1 MTSSARLAHCLE
13 AIRGQRSA
21 DLDFDVTVVFDP
33 AIPVEAC
40 RSRFPEFHFIPNGG
54 ERTPLQLVSTAL
66 ARCQGDLIL
75 LTKDH
80 CVPDRHWVRR
90 MVDAQAPDRAAVGG
104 RVEPPGDASA
114 VEWAFFFIDFYR
126 YTSPIAEGWSPT
138 LTVCNVSYERK
149 RLDTIRNVWKDA
161 FVETS
166 VNDALAARFGRLWL
180 EETSEVTLHRN
191 LTLADALFERYAFG
205 RLFAC
210 SRVTGVSMGRRL
222 FYVALSPA
230 LPVLLLGRL
239 TNAALRSRRHTRALL
254 RSCLPLTLMVI
265 SRSVGEWLGYV
276 TGRPPRSFHH

>member
-1 MTSSARLAHCLE
+1 MTSATQLVDCLDS
-13 AIRGQRSA
+13 IQSQRSA
-21 DLDFDVTVVFDP
+21 DLHFDVTIVFDP
-33 AIPVEAC
+33 EIPLEAC
-40 RSRFPEFHFIPNGG
+40 RSRFPEFHFVPNAG

-66 ARCQGDLIL
+66 AQCKGDLIL

-104 RVEPPGDASA
+104 RVEPPREASS

-126 YTSPIAEGWSPT
+126 YTSPVVEGWSPT
-138 LTVCNVSYERK
+138 LTVCNASYERS
-149 RLDTIRNVWKDA
+149 RLDAIRDLWQNA

-180 EETSEVTLHRN
+180 EETSEVILHRK
-191 LTLADALFERYAFG
+191 LTLSDAVFERYAFG

-210 SRVTGVSMGRRL
+210 SRLAGGSMRQRL
-222 FYVALSPA
+222 FYVASSPA
-230 LPVLLLGRL
+230 LPLLLLGRL
-239 TNAALRSRRHTRALL
+239 TNAALRSRRHTKALI
-254 RSCLPLTLMVI
+254 RSFLPLALMVL

-276 TGRPPRSFHH
+276 TARPPRSFTH